1 MTNETILFVDD
12 EVNVLQSMKRQLRK
26 RFTILTSESGADA
39 LALLKK
45 QGPVAVIVSDMRM
58 PGMDGIQ
65 LLSQVKA
72 LYPDTVRIM
81 LTGNADQETA
91 VEAVNT
97 GQIFRFLTKPCA
109 MSVLVSSLAL
119 ALRQY
124 RLIIAEQQLL
134 NETLKGSIKVLSEL
148 LSIANSAAFS
158 SGYRIKM
165 TVNNIAEKMD
175 LPHPWQYEI
184 AALMSGIGCITL
196 PVEILQKLNAGV
208 DLTEE
213 ELETFTRHPVTG
225 ADLLS
230 HIPRLEKVA
239 LMVRNQLRRYDEY
252 ESGKLAELPEEVQ
265 TGAQI
270 LKAVI
275 DHDLLLHQ
283 GIHPRE
289 ALARLKK
296 KSGVYNPKVLEF
308 LATMKVQTENTKII
322 SVKFHDI
329 IPGMVAEDDVFAKN
343 GTLIIPKGQE
353 ITWPI
358 IQGLSNFVKHIG
370 IQEPIRVRVAVPEP
384 AQNLSE

>member
-26 RFTILTSESGADA
+26 RFTILTSESGDDA
-39 LALLKK
+39 LALLKE

-65 LLSQVKA
+65 LLSHVKA

-97 GQIFRFLTKPCA
+97 GQIFRFLTKPCP

-165 TVNNIAEKMD
+165 TVSKIAEKMD

-196 PVEILQKLNAGV
+196 PVEILQKLNAGIE
-208 DLTEE
+208 LSEE
-213 ELETFTRHPVTG
+213 EQETFAQHPDTG
-225 ADLLS
+225 ARLLS

-239 LMVRNQLRRYDEY
+239 LMVKNQLRHFNEY
-252 ESGKLAELPEEVQ
+252 QSGEPVELPEEVQ
-265 TGAQI
+265 AGAQI

-283 GIHPRE
+283 GIPPRE
-289 ALARLKK
+289 ALSRLKK
-296 KSGVYNPKVLEF
+296 KPEKYNPKVLEF
-308 LATMKVQTENTKII
+308 LATMKVQTEKTKVI
-322 SVKFHDI
+322 SIKFHDI
-329 IPGMVAEDDVFAKN
+329 VPGMVAEDNVFAKN

-353 ITWPI
+353 ITWPV

-370 IQEPIRVRVAVPEP
+370 IREPIRVRIAVPEP
-384 AQNLSE
+384 VEELSG

>member
-26 RFTILTSESGADA
+26 RFTVLTSESGADA

-58 PGMDGIQ
+58 PEMDGIQ

-91 VEAVNT
+91 IEAVNT

-158 SGYRIKM
+158 SGYRIKI
-165 TVNNIAEKMD
+165 TVNSIAEKMA

-252 ESGKLAELPEEVQ
+252 ESGELTKLPEEVQ

-289 ALARLKK
+289 ALTRLKK
-296 KSGVYNPKVLEF
+296 RPGVYNPKVLEF
-308 LATMKVQTENTKII
+308 LATMKVQTEKTKII

-353 ITWPI
+353 ITWPV

-370 IQEPIRVRVAVPEP
+370 IREPIRVRIAIPEP
-384 AQNLSE
+384 AEELSE